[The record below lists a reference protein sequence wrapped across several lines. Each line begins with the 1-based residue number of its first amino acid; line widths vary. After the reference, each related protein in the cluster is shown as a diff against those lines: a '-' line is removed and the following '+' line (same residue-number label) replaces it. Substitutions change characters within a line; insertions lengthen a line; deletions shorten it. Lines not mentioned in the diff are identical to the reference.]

1 MAERVCNKFNFDSM
15 IADERKSC
23 LRKQLSKDAKT
34 QLIEHLKSLHTSLHS
49 RGKGELYHSQKG
61 GGSSADHEKMFRRY
75 LQSLYKKLNGC
86 EAGRISA
93 SELITKLSVNDFK
106 KSGGGLFGPS
116 QGKKLPNGCWEN
128 APCPVITTAPTE
140 TDPATGK
147 GFYPTSCAKPNNI
160 PPGYQ
165 LDREASIPPVCKGGG
180 DKKSGGFRKSRGDR
194 WGTSMRCPDSH
205 PYETPDGNCTNV
217 PPSGGALPSQKS
229 RGARWGTSMR
239 CPDSHPYET
248 PDGNCTNVP
257 PAPAPRIQ
265 RSKAMPRKPPAP
277 TLQRSKAIPKY
288 NPSTNPKI
296 PRRPAPKNLPAPPA
310 KLSLFQRAKKFVT
323 GKAPVVTKN
332 VKSVSI
338 RAKQASAPAVTKAMA
353 TVPNKPRFNVNV

>member
-1 MAERVCNKFNFDSM
+1 MRCPDSHPYETPDGNCTNVPPSGG
-15 IADERKSC
+15 A
-23 LRKQLSKDAKT
+23 LP
-34 QLIEHLKSLHTSLHS
+34 
-49 RGKGELYHSQKG
+49 SQK
-61 GGSSADHEKMFRRY
+61 SR
-75 LQSLYKKLNGC
+75 
-86 EAGRISA
+86 
-93 SELITKLSVNDFK
+93 
-106 KSGGGLFGPS
+106 
-116 QGKKLPNGCWEN
+116 
-128 APCPVITTAPTE
+128 
-140 TDPATGK
+140 
-147 GFYPTSCAKPNNI
+147 
-160 PPGYQ
+160 
-165 LDREASIPPVCKGGG
+165 
-180 DKKSGGFRKSRGDR
+180 SGGFRKSRGDR

>member
-1 MAERVCNKFNFDSM
+1 MPQRVCEKFNFESM

-34 QLIEHLKSLHTSLHS
+34 QLIDHLKSLHTSLHS

-61 GGSSADHEKMFRRY
+61 GGSAADHEKMFRRY
-75 LQSLYKKLNGC
+75 LQSLYKKLNDC
-86 EAGRISA
+86 DDGRISA
-93 SELITKLSVNDFK
+93 EEMSTNLSVNNFK

-116 QGKKLPNGCWEN
+116 MGKKLPNGCWES

-140 TDPATGK
+140 IDPTTGK

-160 PPGYQ
+160 PPGYK

-180 DKKSGGFRKSRGDR
+180 AKKSRG
-194 WGTSMRCPDSH
+194 
-205 PYETPDGNCTNV
+205 
-217 PPSGGALPSQKS
+217 GGAKKSRGGLPSQKS
-229 RGARWGTSMR
+229 RGDRWGTSMR

-257 PAPAPRIQ
+257 PAPAPRIE
-265 RSKAMPRKPPAP
+265 RSKAMPRKTAPALQRPHSMAKKPAP
-277 TLQRSKAIPKY
+277 TLQRSNAIPKY
-288 NPSTNPKI
+288 NHTTNPRI
-296 PRRPAPKNLPAPPA
+296 PPRAAPKKLPTPPAPPA
-310 KLSLFQRAKKFVT
+310 KPSLFQRAKEYVT
-323 GKAPVVTKN
+323 GKAPVVAKN
-332 VKSVSI
+332 VKSASI
-338 RAKQASAPAVTKAMA
+338 RAKKVSAPVIKKAMA